1 VTRQSSNRASLNWQA
16 VSTNR
21 NPSAG
26 HYMSNQ
32 QNLGIMLAKLGRD
45 ASAAVRLSHLI
56 TQLNEFMFQHLV
68 FFFT

>member
-1 VTRQSSNRASLNWQA
+1 MTRQSSNRASLNWQA

-32 QNLGIMLAKLGRD
+32 QSLGIMLAKLGRD
-45 ASAAVRLSHLI
+45 ASAAVRLSHPI
-56 TQLNEFMFQHLV
+56 T
-68 FFFT
+68 